1 MGFFDFIKNLFTPS
15 LDDKIAKISR
25 RIEELKKPTYS
36 NTHNNKTLDLT
47 AFDVDSKSTFK
58 TPETF
63 QPGTIS
69 IISTMRSLKERRI
82 ELEKKRIENLRE
94 QVNRNLESAE
104 ELVKNEQVDNAENLL
119 VNTFSALQELKDSSL
134 LEIYSQLLEKISI
147 IKEELRQKEIER
159 KRLEKEKEE
168 EARRKLAIEE
178 QERKAKLEQER
189 LRKEREAREY
199 EERLRS
205 EAQKRELERRRLF
218 ETVTCKKT
226 DGDKFIDYLK
236 RKGISCFY
244 HFTDE
249 QNLASIRRHGGL
261 YSWYYC
267 KNNGI
272 DIPYAGGSSDS
283 RALDTLH
290 GLQDYVRLSFCS
302 DHPMQYRLQL
312 SGAKLVLLKIKI
324 DVAAFKDTQFSNMNA
339 AANAVEHGASFE
351 DLERVNIYAVKSTF
365 VRKTDDIFHEHQAE
379 CMVKT
384 FIPIDFII
392 NIDHPQRL

>member
-58 TPETF
+58 TTENF

-104 ELVKNEQVDNAENLL
+104 ELVKNEQVDKAGNLL

-134 LEIYSQLLEKISI
+134 LEIYYQLLEKISI

-199 EERLRS
+199 EERLRA

-249 QNLASIRRHGGL
+249 QNLASIRRHVGL
-261 YSWYYC
+261 
-267 KNNGI
+267 
-272 DIPYAGGSSDS
+272 
-283 RALDTLH
+283 
-290 GLQDYVRLSFCS
+290 
-302 DHPMQYRLQL
+302 
-312 SGAKLVLLKIKI
+312 
-324 DVAAFKDTQFSNMNA
+324 
-339 AANAVEHGASFE
+339 
-351 DLERVNIYAVKSTF
+351 
-365 VRKTDDIFHEHQAE
+365 
-379 CMVKT
+379 
-384 FIPIDFII
+384 
-392 NIDHPQRL
+392 

>member
-1 MGFFDFIKNLFTPS
+1 MGFFDFIKNLFAPN

-104 ELVKNEQVDNAENLL
+104 ELVKNEQVDNARNLL

-178 QERKAKLEQER
+178 QERKAKLEQEK
-189 LRKEREAREY
+189 LRRENAVLEAKANAYKSAENIEQLYKEAI
-199 EERLRS
+199 S
-205 EAQKRELERRRLF
+205 AM
-218 ETVTCKKT
+218 
-226 DGDKFIDYLK
+226 
-236 RKGISCFY
+236 KG
-244 HFTDE
+244 
-249 QNLASIRRHGGL
+249 
-261 YSWYYC
+261 
-267 KNNGI
+267 
-272 DIPYAGGSSDS
+272 YAGLSSVHD
-283 RALDTLH
+283 
-290 GLQDYVRLSFCS
+290 
-302 DHPMQYRLQL
+302 
-312 SGAKLVLLKIKI
+312 
-324 DVAAFKDTQFSNMNA
+324 
-339 AANAVEHGASFE
+339 E
-351 DLERVNIYAVKSTF
+351 D
-365 VRKTDDIFHEHQAE
+365 DD
-379 CMVKT
+379 
-384 FIPIDFII
+384 
-392 NIDHPQRL
+392 